1 MTAQSLPE
9 SATSP
14 AASTVTIG
22 EAIHPLAARRLT
34 ALDVAFIG
42 LLALTIVLDVICAA
56 FALGWPSAAA
66 TDAICALYVL
76 GMALARPAWRP
87 LLARLFALGLAAGVL
102 ELFTDFAGERVVH
115 SLAYPAGEPL
125 LWGSPYYMPLS
136 WAIVLTQLGYL
147 AWRLR
152 NLAPRGGPADASA
165 LDAPAAGG
173 PADES
178 APTRLRRQSPPSR
191 GGIVAAIR
199 SEVGTGSRVPLWLA
213 VAITGL
219 AGAALVPFYEEMAWY
234 ARWWHYT
241 PVPLVVGHT
250 PIYVLVFEG
259 LVAGLLPLLVGRLLA
274 RPLRYALALGLLEG
288 IWMPVAA
295 LAAWLA
301 VGR

>member
-1 MTAQSLPE
+1 MSAKSLPE
-9 SATSP
+9 RTTSP
-14 AASTVTIG
+14 APSIVTAG
-22 EAIHPLAARRLT
+22 EATYPLAARRLT
-34 ALDVAFIG
+34 ALDGAFIG
-42 LLALTIVLDVICAA
+42 LLALTIILDVICAA

-66 TDAICALYVL
+66 TDAICAFYVL

-87 LLARLFALGLAAGVL
+87 LLARLFVLGLAAGVL
-102 ELFTDFAGERVVH
+102 ELFTDFAGERVAH

-136 WAIVLTQLGYL
+136 WAIVFTQLGYL

-152 NLAPRGGPADASA
+152 SLAPRGQEPEN
-165 LDAPAAGG
+165 
-173 PADES
+173 ES
-178 APTRLRRQSPPSR
+178 APQRQRPPVLRPARS
-191 GGIVAAIR
+191 GILAAFQ
-199 SEVGTGSRVPLWLA
+199 SEVGARSGVPLWLA

-241 PVPLVVGHT
+241 PAALMVGHT
-250 PIYVLVFEG
+250 PVYVLVFEG

-295 LAAWLA
+295 LVAWLA